1 MRAKR
6 TLGTASVYSNSP
18 KLPGQTNQRTVVNN
32 FTGLPLY
39 LPTFLNGNRN
49 RISMFDILV
58 YLFETY
64 YTPQA
69 CPEADVLAH
78 KLAAVG
84 FEHED
89 INEALGWLHGLAE
102 TTEQCGQLAQ
112 NPQGDSR
119 RVFTDHEYQTLGTQ
133 AIGFITFLENSGVLP
148 TVLREILIERA
159 QATNESP
166 ISLAKIKIIALM
178 VLWSQ
183 EAEVD
188 HLVFEELLAD
198 DQTRLSH

>member
-1 MRAKR
+1 
-6 TLGTASVYSNSP
+6 
-18 KLPGQTNQRTVVNN
+18 
-32 FTGLPLY
+32 
-39 LPTFLNGNRN
+39 
-49 RISMFDILV
+49 MFDILV

-102 TTEQCGQLAQ
+102 TSEQCGQLAQ

-119 RVFTDHEYQTLGTQ
+119 RVFTDDEYHSLGTQ

-148 TVLREILIERA
+148 TALREILIDRA

>member
-1 MRAKR
+1 
-6 TLGTASVYSNSP
+6 
-18 KLPGQTNQRTVVNN
+18 
-32 FTGLPLY
+32 
-39 LPTFLNGNRN
+39 
-49 RISMFDILV
+49 MFDILV

-78 KLAAVG
+78 KLAAIG

-89 INEALGWLHGLAE
+89 IDEALGWLHGLAQ
-102 TTEQCGQLAQ
+102 TTEQCIPLAQ
-112 NPQGDSR
+112 FPQGRSLR
-119 RVFTDHEYQTLGTQ
+119 IFTDSEYLNLGTE

-148 TVLREILIERA
+148 PVLREILIERA
-159 QATNESP
+159 QAIDEFP
-166 ISLAKIKIIALM
+166 VSLERVKIIALM

-188 HLVFEELLAD
+188 HLVFEELMAD
-198 DQTRLSH
+198 DSKQRSH

>member
-1 MRAKR
+1 
-6 TLGTASVYSNSP
+6 
-18 KLPGQTNQRTVVNN
+18 
-32 FTGLPLY
+32 
-39 LPTFLNGNRN
+39 
-49 RISMFDILV
+49 MFDILV

-89 INEALGWLHGLAE
+89 IDEALGWLHGLAQ

-119 RVFTDHEYQTLGTQ
+119 RIFTEHEYQTLGTE
-133 AIGFITFLENSGVLP
+133 AIGFISFLENSGVLP
-148 TVLREILIERA
+148 TVLREILIDRA
-159 QATNESP
+159 QATTESP
-166 ISLAKIKIIALM
+166 ISLEKIKIIALM
-178 VLWSQ
+178 VLCSQ
-183 EAEVD
+183 EAEAD

-198 DQTRLSH
+198 DSARLSH

>member
-1 MRAKR
+1 
-6 TLGTASVYSNSP
+6 
-18 KLPGQTNQRTVVNN
+18 
-32 FTGLPLY
+32 
-39 LPTFLNGNRN
+39 
-49 RISMFDILV
+49 MFDILV

-89 INEALGWLHGLAE
+89 IDDALGWLHGLAQ

-119 RVFTDHEYQTLGTQ
+119 RIFTEHEYQTLGTE
-133 AIGFITFLENSGVLP
+133 AIGFISFLENSGVLP

-159 QATNESP
+159 EATHESP
-166 ISLAKIKIIALM
+166 ISLDKIKIIALM

-198 DQTRLSH
+198 DRSRLSH

>member
-1 MRAKR
+1 
-6 TLGTASVYSNSP
+6 
-18 KLPGQTNQRTVVNN
+18 
-32 FTGLPLY
+32 
-39 LPTFLNGNRN
+39 
-49 RISMFDILV
+49 MFDILV

-89 INEALGWLHGLAE
+89 IDEALGWLHGLAQ
-102 TTEQCGQLAQ
+102 TTEQCGELAQ
-112 NPQGDSR
+112 DPQRNSTR
-119 RVFTDHEYQTLGTQ
+119 IFTNDEYHNLGTQ

-148 TVLREILIERA
+148 PALREILIERA
-159 QATNESP
+159 QATHESP
-166 ISLAKIKIIALM
+166 ISLAKIKIMALI

-198 DQTRLSH
+198 DNTRLSH

>member
-1 MRAKR
+1 
-6 TLGTASVYSNSP
+6 
-18 KLPGQTNQRTVVNN
+18 
-32 FTGLPLY
+32 
-39 LPTFLNGNRN
+39 
-49 RISMFDILV
+49 MFDILV

-102 TTEQCGQLAQ
+102 TTEQCGELAQ
-112 NPQGDSR
+112 NPPGDRR

>member
-1 MRAKR
+1 
-6 TLGTASVYSNSP
+6 
-18 KLPGQTNQRTVVNN
+18 
-32 FTGLPLY
+32 
-39 LPTFLNGNRN
+39 
-49 RISMFDILV
+49 MFDILV

-89 INEALGWLHGLAE
+89 IDEALGWLHGLAQ

-119 RVFTDHEYQTLGTQ
+119 RIFTEHEYQTLGTE
-133 AIGFITFLENSGVLP
+133 AIGFISFLENSGVLP

-159 QATNESP
+159 EATHESP
-166 ISLAKIKIIALM
+166 ISLDKIKIIALM

-198 DQTRLSH
+198 DRSRLSH

>member
-1 MRAKR
+1 
-6 TLGTASVYSNSP
+6 
-18 KLPGQTNQRTVVNN
+18 
-32 FTGLPLY
+32 
-39 LPTFLNGNRN
+39 
-49 RISMFDILV
+49 MFDILV

-112 NPQGDSR
+112 LPQGDSR
-119 RVFTDHEYQTLGTQ
+119 RVFTDQEYQALGTQ

-148 TVLREILIERA
+148 AVLREIVIERA
-159 QATNESP
+159 QATGESP

-183 EAEVD
+183 EVEVD

-198 DQTRLSH
+198 DRTRLSH

>member
-1 MRAKR
+1 
-6 TLGTASVYSNSP
+6 
-18 KLPGQTNQRTVVNN
+18 
-32 FTGLPLY
+32 
-39 LPTFLNGNRN
+39 
-49 RISMFDILV
+49 MFDILV

-89 INEALGWLHGLAE
+89 ITEALGWLHGLAE
-102 TTEQCGQLAQ
+102 TTEQCVGLAQ
-112 NPQGDSR
+112 TPHGDSR
-119 RVFTDHEYQTLGTQ
+119 RIYTHDEYHALGTE
-133 AIGFITFLENSGVLP
+133 AIGFVTFLENSGVLP
-148 TVLREILIERA
+148 TVLREILIDRA
-159 QATNESP
+159 QAAGESP
-166 ISLAKIKIIALM
+166 VSLEKIKIIALI

-188 HLVFEELLAD
+188 HLVFEELLND
-198 DQTRLSH
+198 DDTRLSH

>member
-1 MRAKR
+1 
-6 TLGTASVYSNSP
+6 
-18 KLPGQTNQRTVVNN
+18 
-32 FTGLPLY
+32 
-39 LPTFLNGNRN
+39 
-49 RISMFDILV
+49 MFDILV
-58 YLFETY
+58 YLFENY

-102 TTEQCGQLAQ
+102 TTEQCGPLAKL
-112 NPQGDSR
+112 PQGDSHR
-119 RVFTDHEYQTLGTQ
+119 IFTNLEYQILGTQ

-148 TVLREILIERA
+148 AVLREIVIERA
-159 QATNESP
+159 MATETP

-198 DQTRLSH
+198 DRTRLSH